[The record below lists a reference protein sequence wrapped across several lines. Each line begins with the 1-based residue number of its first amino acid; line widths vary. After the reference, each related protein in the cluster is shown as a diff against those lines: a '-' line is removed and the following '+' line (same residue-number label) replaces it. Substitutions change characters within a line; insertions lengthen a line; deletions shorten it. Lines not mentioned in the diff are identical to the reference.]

1 MKQTFPLLF
10 LFLFLFTNCS
20 KFDDLFKSSNS
31 AEQKRNLTNLTDIQ
45 YGSNKDTSGKTVSL
59 TLDLY
64 FPSGANTANK
74 YPLILMLHGGSYLN
88 GDKSDM
94 ASYSTVI
101 ADSGFIVASINY
113 RLGWRVG
120 NGECTG
126 DTTSLLQAGYR
137 ALQDANASL
146 RFLMTNANIYG
157 IDTSW
162 VFIGGSSAG
171 SSLALNTSY
180 ITNDVAMFSAPSE
193 YALLGSINN
202 ADNDLTTSFKIKG
215 ICNMWGA
222 LPDSGLITAS
232 TATPTISFQGTDDN
246 VVPYNIGYNESCTN
260 SLKLFG
266 SAVIQRRL
274 EYYNTPAISNLVIG
288 GGHGPAVYTPEFL
301 MDNTACFFRRLITGT
316 PITSKIYTTLV
327 SSCD

>member
-1 MKQTFPLLF
+1 MKQVLPLLS

-20 KFDDLFKSSNS
+20 KYVSNS
-31 AEQKRNLTNLTDIQ
+31 AEQKQNFSNLTNIQ
-45 YGSNKDTSGKTVSL
+45 YGSNKDTSGKTISL

-64 FPSGANTANK
+64 FPPGTKSPTK
-74 YPLILMLHGGSYLN
+74 YPMILMFHGGSYLN

-94 ASYSTVI
+94 ADYCDI
-101 ADSGFIVASINY
+101 LADSGFVVAAINY

-120 NGECTG
+120 NGDCTG

-137 ALQDANASL
+137 ALQDANAAL
-146 RFLMTNANIYG
+146 RFLITNANLYG
-157 IDTSW
+157 VDTSW
-162 VFIGGSSAG
+162 IFAGGSSAG
-171 SSLALNTSY
+171 SSLALNADY
-180 ITNDVAMFSAPSE
+180 ITNNIAIISTPSE
-193 YALLGSINN
+193 YAILGPINN
-202 ADNDLTTSFKIKG
+202 ADNDLTATFKIKG

-222 LPDSGLITAS
+222 LPDSNLISAS

-260 SLKLFG
+260 SIKLFG

-288 GGHGPAVYTPEFL
+288 GGHGPTVYTPEFL
-301 MDNTACFFRRLITGT
+301 MSNTACFFHRLITGA

-327 SSCD
+327 SSCN